1 MILYR
6 LPDPPTDDLGRS
18 AEVGPE
24 LRRRVRPVAVGA
36 RIFSA
41 VLVAVICIVLVIAP
55 EGATIESTGLRGRA
69 DPYDA
74 SPAEMFIP
82 LLLPVIFGGL
92 LLFRPMEL
100 LRYGARVTRSGLI
113 ALVCLCAFIA
123 VMEGFLIAETFG
135 YEPFWRP

>member
-1 MILYR
+1 MIFYR

-36 RIFSA
+36 LIFSA
-41 VLVAVICIVLVIAP
+41 VPVAVIGVVLLIAP
-55 EGATIESTGLRGRA
+55 EGATIQSTGLRGRSA
-69 DPYDA
+69 PHDA
-74 SPAEMFIP
+74 SPAEMLIP
-82 LLLPVIFGGL
+82 VGLPVIFGGL

-100 LRYGARVTRSGLI
+100 LHFGARVTRNCLI
-113 ALVCLCAFIA
+113 ALVCACAFVA